1 MDNGCAQEELD
12 SNPAT
17 HTHTHTHTHT
27 WIMVVRR
34 KNWIRIPAIIYASH
48 AVTQVALHCPF
59 IFILFFFFWVNQVA
73 LPCLQPRTHTL
84 TPPPFIIICNVI
96 MIELA

>member
-59 IFILFFFFWVNQVA
+59 IFILFFFFGSIRLRCHVYNHA
-73 LPCLQPRTHTL
+73 PTHSLPHPLL
-84 TPPPFIIICNVI
+84 
-96 MIELA
+96 